1 MTAMGMSDEELIAR
15 VTKGNHNAF
24 DELYERY
31 SGKVYRFVAPRMPES
46 QAEDLAAAIMVTIW
60 KGLPSF
66 AYRCSFSTWVYT
78 VAHNS
83 LKNWYR
89 KNRPTC
95 SLSIVERLRL
105 VSFFSPG
112 DGCEEF
118 EDMSAL
124 RMDFTRAFK
133 RLPEG
138 YQTVLL
144 LRVVEKLP
152 AEEVAEVMGLKS
164 ANAVACQLYR
174 AKELFRRLYT
184 DPYLQERE
192 ETDMSVA
199 VATAMTVVRNDAK
212 V

>member
-1 MTAMGMSDEELIAR
+1 MSDEELVAR
-15 VTKGNHNAF
+15 VVQGKHSAF

-31 SGKVYRFVAPRMPES
+31 VGKVYRFLAPRMPEA
-46 QAEDLAAAIMVTIW
+46 QAEDLAASVMATIW

-66 AYRCSFSTWVYT
+66 AHRCSFSTWVYT

-89 KNRPTC
+89 KNRPSC
-95 SLSIVERLRL
+95 SLSLVDKLRM
-105 VSFFSPG
+105 VSLFGSPG
-112 DGCEEF
+112 SPDEF
-118 EDMSAL
+118 EDSTVL
-124 RMDFTRAFK
+124 RLDFARAFK
-133 RLPEG
+133 RLPDS

-144 LRVVEKLP
+144 LRVVEKIP
-152 AEEVAEVMGLKS
+152 AEDAASVMGLKS
-164 ANAVACQLYR
+164 ANAVACLLYR

-192 ETDMSVA
+192 EAIPTA
-199 VATAMTVVRNDAK
+199 VAASMTVVNHDAK